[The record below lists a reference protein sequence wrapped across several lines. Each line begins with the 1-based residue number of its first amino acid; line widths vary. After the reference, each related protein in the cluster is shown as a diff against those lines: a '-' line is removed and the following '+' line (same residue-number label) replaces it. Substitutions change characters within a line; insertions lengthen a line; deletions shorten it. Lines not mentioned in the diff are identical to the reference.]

1 MTRIAVFIALV
12 VATPG
17 LAQEAPGIVV
27 PFDTIKSRHMIV
39 DVIVNGKGP
48 YTLIF
53 DTGAPLTLI
62 GPKLALESKVPLTG
76 GLAALFGNFGQQ
88 KIATL
93 AMGGVKL
100 EKVDAMV
107 MEHPIVAAIAQAT
120 G

>member
-39 DVIVNGKGP
+39 DVVVNGKGP
-48 YTLIF
+48 FTLIF
-53 DTGAPLTLI
+53 DTGAPVTLI
-62 GPKLALESKVPLTG
+62 GPRLAKEAKVKLGG

-88 KIATL
+88 EIERFEL
-93 AMGGVKL
+93 GGIKL
-100 EKVDAMV
+100 EKVDA
-107 MEHPIVAAIAQAT
+107 
-120 G
+120 